1 MQVFCIKISSQ
12 LKQASGLRRL
22 DTPTPSCIPFPPTPT
37 APSQQL
43 GSHIP
48 HHSFSVCLTAQIPI
62 SLPKAATPLVQ
73 SKCQNLGAANQFS
86 QQKLPVKLTGSSAEL
101 QNARAWGTRRQSSL
115 NKGCRNTGPANY
127 HLTRFTSNSTIRILW
142 EVFKWNFS
150 QGNRNSGHQI
160 SHHL

>member
-1 MQVFCIKISSQ
+1 MAWEGWTHQHHSLAFPFLLLPQHLPSS
-12 LKQASGLRRL
+12 SGHIFP
-22 DTPTPSCIPFPPTPT
+22 TTPSPDR
-37 APSQQL
+37 
-43 GSHIP
+43 
-48 HHSFSVCLTAQIPI
+48 LTAHIPI

-86 QQKLPVKLTGSSAEL
+86 QQKVPVKLTGSSAEL
-101 QNARAWGTRRQSSL
+101 QSARAWGTRRQISL
-115 NKGCRNTGPANY
+115 NKGCRNTEPANY

-160 SHHL
+160 NHHLWGLCCYTF